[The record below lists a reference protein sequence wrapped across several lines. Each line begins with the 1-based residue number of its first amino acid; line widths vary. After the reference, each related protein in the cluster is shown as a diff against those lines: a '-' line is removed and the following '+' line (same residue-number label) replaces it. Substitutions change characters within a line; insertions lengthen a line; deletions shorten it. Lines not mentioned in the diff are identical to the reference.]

1 MLKTILGFIFVG
13 ILITFTV
20 IVCVIGHKD
29 SKPEENN
36 E

>member
-1 MLKTILGFIFVG
+1 MLKTIIGFIFVG

-20 IVCVIGHKD
+20 IVCVIGYKERGT
-29 SKPEENN
+29 EEDN

>member
-20 IVCVIGHKD
+20 IVCVIGRKD
-29 SKPEENN
+29 SESKDN

>member
-20 IVCVIGHKD
+20 IVCVIGHKER
-29 SKPEENN
+29 KTEEDN

>member
-20 IVCVIGHKD
+20 IVCVIGRKD
-29 SKPEENN
+29 SKSKKDN

>member
-29 SKPEENN
+29 SEPEKDN